1 MSKSDTERS
10 EGVRRTDGPV
20 HAPGPADGPEL
31 TAVPG
36 PLSAPDLDEAKPSP
50 WRDRRFQIFA
60 TGNVVNNIGEA
71 VYTVA
76 LPLFVYERTG
86 SLAIMSLLAVLTPA
100 TLLLA
105 PVLGAV
111 VDRYGA
117 RVLVVPGL
125 LVQAAAAIALN
136 LTGLAE
142 DAPVW
147 PLFVFGALVQ
157 IGGAG
162 YRMGWM
168 TGVAHMFPEN
178 PVRSRASLGSLYTVT
193 NVVGPLLVSAAL
205 LVVGYKGLLWFN
217 VLTFLA
223 PIVVWLVGVHPP
235 RVEPGGPAQVGL
247 IKGLLE
253 SVQVMR
259 RAPVLLHAI
268 LVFVPMLVVGTT
280 GTMTLSLFR
289 LQHDWDLSPRAVGLV
304 LVGVRIAGVLGTILV
319 SERKTFPFRAITLV
333 GTVGMGAALLL
344 MASGSVHVFVAAMVV
359 MFGFQAALS
368 VASDLMVFKFVPADA
383 LGRVGG
389 IVDLVLGLPIL
400 AGPLVVPALAELLG
414 SSAVFLAFG
423 AVQLAGLLW
432 LWRTWRQWAP
442 SPHTSSREEAVP
454 A

>member
-1 MSKSDTERS
+1 MSKSDAGRGEDVT
-10 EGVRRTDGPV
+10 RTGGPV
-20 HAPGPADGPEL
+20 NASDPELPQAPGPLP
-31 TAVPG
+31 
-36 PLSAPDLDEAKPSP
+36 APDLDEAKPSP

-142 DAPVW
+142 HAPVW

-223 PIVVWLVGVHPP
+223 PIVVWLIGVHPP
-235 RVEPGGPAQVGL
+235 RVSPAKEQHGL
-247 IKGLLE
+247 VKGLLDG
-253 SVQVMR
+253 VQVMR

-268 LVFVPMLVVGTT
+268 LVFVPMLLVGTT

-400 AGPLVVPALAELLG
+400 AGPLVVPALAQLLG
-414 SSAVFLAFG
+414 SSAVFLSFG
-423 AVQLAGLLW
+423 VVQLAGLLW

>member
-1 MSKSDTERS
+1 MTGGDGGTAATEAR
-10 EGVRRTDGPV
+10 
-20 HAPGPADGPEL
+20 
-31 TAVPG
+31 
-36 PLSAPDLDEAKPSP
+36 PSP
-50 WRDRRFQIFA
+50 WRDRRFRIFA
-60 TGNVVNNIGEA
+60 VGNVVNNIGEA

-86 SLAIMSLLAVLTPA
+86 SLAVMAMLAVLTPA

-105 PVLGAV
+105 PLLGAV

-168 TGVAHMFPEN
+168 TGVAHMFPDN

-193 NVVGPLLVSAAL
+193 NVVGPLLVSLAL
-205 LVVGYKGLLWFN
+205 LWVGYAGLLWFN
-217 VLTFLA
+217 VLTFFA
-223 PIVVWLVGVHPP
+223 PIAVWLMGIHPP
-235 RVEPGGPAQVGL
+235 RRAAPGSGGVVRGL
-247 IKGLLE
+247 VDGGR
-253 SVQVMR
+253 VML
-259 RAPVLLHAI
+259 ATPVLLHAI
-268 LVFVPMLVVGTT
+268 LVFVPMLLVGTT

-289 LQHDWDLSPRAVGLV
+289 LQDDWQLSPQSVGLV
-304 LVGVRIAGVLGTILV
+304 LVAVRIAGVLGTVLV
-319 SERKTFPFRAITLV
+319 SERKTFPFRAIVLV
-333 GTVGMGAALLL
+333 GTVGMGVALLL
-344 MASGSVHVFVAAMVV
+344 MASGSLVVFVGAMVV
-359 MFGFQAALS
+359 MFGFQSALS
-368 VASDLMVFKFVPADA
+368 VASDLMVFQFVPADA

-389 IVDLVLGLPIL
+389 IVDLVLGLPVL
-400 AGPLVVPALAELLG
+400 AGPLVVPALADLLG
-414 SSAVFLAFG
+414 GSATFAVFG
-423 AVQLAGLLW
+423 CVQLAGLLW

-442 SPHTSSREEAVP
+442 KAPQTPSREEAVTP
-454 A
+454 

>member
-1 MSKSDTERS
+1 MS
-10 EGVRRTDGPV
+10 
-20 HAPGPADGPEL
+20 A
-31 TAVPG
+31 TAVEQ
-36 PLSAPDLDEAKPSP
+36 SKPSP
-50 WRDRRFQIFA
+50 WRDRRFRIFA

-86 SLAIMSLLAVLTPA
+86 SLAVMSLLAVLTPA

-105 PVLGAV
+105 PLLGAV
-111 VDRYGA
+111 VDRHGA

-136 LTGLAE
+136 LTGLAAH
-142 DAPVW
+142 APLW

-157 IGGAG
+157 IGGAA

-168 TGVAHMFPEN
+168 TGVAHMFPDN

-205 LVVGYKGLLWFN
+205 LWVGYTGLLWFN
-217 VLTFLA
+217 VVTFFA
-223 PIVVWLVGVHPP
+223 PIAVWLMGIHPP
-235 RVEPGGPAQVGL
+235 RQQQSAEAAGGMGRGL
-247 IKGLLE
+247 VDGLRVL
-253 SVQVMR
+253 
-259 RAPVLLHAI
+259 RATPVLLHAV
-268 LVFVPMLVVGTT
+268 LVFVPMLLVGTT

-304 LVGVRIAGVLGTILV
+304 LVAVRITGVLGTVLV
-319 SERKTFPFRAITLV
+319 SERKTFPFRAIVLV
-333 GTVGMGAALLL
+333 GTVGMGGALLL
-344 MASGSVHVFVAAMVV
+344 MASGSVRVFVAAMVV
-359 MFGFQAALS
+359 MFGFQAALG

-389 IVDLVLGLPIL
+389 IVDLVLGLPVL
-400 AGPLVVPALAELLG
+400 AGPLAVPALADALG
-414 SSAVFLAFG
+414 ASTTFLAFG
-423 AVQLAGLLW
+423 CLQLAGLLW
-432 LWRTWRQWAP
+432 LWRTWQQWA
-442 SPHTSSREEAVP
+442 PHTSSREEAVP